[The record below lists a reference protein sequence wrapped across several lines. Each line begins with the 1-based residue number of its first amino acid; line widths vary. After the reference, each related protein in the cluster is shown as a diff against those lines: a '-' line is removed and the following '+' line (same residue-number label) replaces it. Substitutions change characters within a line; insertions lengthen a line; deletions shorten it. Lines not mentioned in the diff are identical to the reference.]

1 MGDAVTIVPVRR
13 VLPGGLTVVAVRR
26 PHVHAT
32 ALGAFVRAGFRH
44 EARDEQ
50 GLAHFLE
57 HLLFRGSNRWA
68 DSVDMSREV
77 ERLGGYVDAGVHPE
91 MTDYVVS
98 VHRDHWREGLDLLAD
113 LLLHPTFTD
122 KQVELEKS
130 ILVEEMG
137 QYTDSHG
144 DSVNLIELT
153 THLMWGEGLAQA
165 DMTVL
170 RRNLAA
176 FGRDAV
182 LDFYRRF
189 YTAGNT
195 VVVMVGDLDPEDAIA
210 RVAEV
215 FADYGGGRGPEAPTL
230 PDLADRPGTVFRNLD
245 VTQVDLALGLRAYP
259 VRHPD
264 YPAEAVLSGVIGG
277 GPASRLF
284 ETVREDRGLV
294 YDIRADIETFR
305 DVGAMTVSTTCG
317 EANLEPTLNG
327 IFDVLDDVTRDGITE
342 DELQRSREMTRAAAD
357 YLLDAPFDLADWYGR
372 VQLLDEPD
380 HLPDPRGEAERYLA
394 VTMDDVRRVI
404 DHVLRPGNRYLG
416 VIGPVRTRQKRRLE
430 EIFRRRTGSDAHA
443 R

>member
-1 MGDAVTIVPVRR
+1 VGDPDTIVPVRR
-13 VLPGGLTVVAVRR
+13 VLPSGLTVVAVRR
-26 PHVHAT
+26 PYVHAT

-68 DSVDMSREV
+68 DSVDLSREV

-98 VHRDHWREGLDLLAD
+98 VHRDHWREGLDLLGD

-176 FGRDAV
+176 FDRTSV
-182 LDFYRRF
+182 LDFYRRY

-195 VVVMVGDLDPEDAIA
+195 VVVLVGDLDPEEAIDRA
-210 RVAEV
+210 ATV
-215 FADYGGGRGPEAPTL
+215 FADYGGGRGAEIPALPE
-230 PDLADRPGTVFRNLD
+230 LADRPGTVFRNLE

-264 YPAEAVLSGVIGG
+264 YPAEAVLSGVLGG

-294 YDIRADIETFR
+294 YDIRADVETFR
-305 DVGAMTVSTTCG
+305 DVGALTLSTTCG
-317 EANLEPTLNG
+317 EANLEPTLNA
-327 IFDVLDDVTRDGITE
+327 IFDVLDDVIRDGITG
-342 DELQRSREMTRAAAD
+342 DELERSREMTRAAAD

-372 VQLLDEPD
+372 VQLLDEPED
-380 HLPDPRGEAERYLA
+380 LFDLLGEHVDDTTVREPDVGRGEPHHRAGRQVHLP
-394 VTMDDVRRVI
+394 
-404 DHVLRPGNRYLG
+404 
-416 VIGPVRTRQKRRLE
+416 
-430 EIFRRRTGSDAHA
+430 
-443 R
+443 